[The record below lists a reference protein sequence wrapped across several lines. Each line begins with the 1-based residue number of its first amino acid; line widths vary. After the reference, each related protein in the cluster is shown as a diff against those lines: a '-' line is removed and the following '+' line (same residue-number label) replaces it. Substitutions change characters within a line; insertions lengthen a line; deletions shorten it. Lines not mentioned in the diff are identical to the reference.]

1 MFIDN
6 FQQNANRKKNCL
18 IGKHD
23 RLQMCAIFG
32 RFGRSKDNCVI
43 ISYNSRSLKL
53 YKKFDHVLKL
63 CNWYIGIM
71 WRLIF
76 FTFFQTVEIN
86 IYLGSLLFYQ
96 QNYWKRVNKFW
107 NQFFQFSTRSVKFYM
122 KIAHMLKL
130 CTCYQSIIWDCCH
143 FSDFKN

>member
-1 MFIDN
+1 MTGYI
-6 FQQNANRKKNCL
+6 NRIKTRQCLLTTFNKMRIGKK

-23 RLQMCAIFG
+23 RLQMCAIFW

-53 YKKFDHVLKL
+53 YKKFAHVLKL

-107 NQFFQFSTRSVKFYM
+107 NQFFQFLTRWRL
-122 KIAHMLKL
+122 H
-130 CTCYQSIIWDCCH
+130 TC
-143 FSDFKN
+143 